1 MSVHGI
7 TKGAGTEI
15 NTPERQKTDPE
26 GFSRALKGSISGSGN
41 TGQEVKGKK
50 RFIELGQISGENPTV
65 SHLLKS
71 NPEYADK
78 CWDIIFSAA
87 NRGKEYGKMQEGTV
101 VALKTGSKELLWG
114 KELQIAARDADTE
127 PYAEKSVTVR
137 QHEKEDSSIVVGKIS
152 SNNPTVSHLFQA
164 HSQFSNDYWDI
175 IHAGVNSNKKFTS
188 LRPGTL
194 VSLNTRTGELSFENP
209 SKAKPDTAGVLAS
222 NNEQKGMIIKTIN
235 NSLADAVK
243 PYIGRPYKEIDCYG
257 LIVRGLSNQGFQYS
271 GRGGIREQLETLAVQ
286 NGLPR
291 NAYFS
296 GEGLVEK
303 AGTKIFSKSIHK
315 ISNTRKTTEEI
326 YSEMAPHLREGLILS
341 FSTPTRGH
349 TGIVSR
355 EGNDWTYINSGLIDN
370 QVSPGRV
377 TKRVG
382 EEYLKAE
389 IENWCALAAGGKES
403 LVVTMGHINEYNLRA
418 SSGPSSSVGMF

>member
-7 TKGAGTEI
+7 TKGTGTEI
-15 NTPERQKTDPE
+15 ITSDRQKTDPE
-26 GFSRALKGSISGSGN
+26 GFSRALKGSISESGN
-41 TGQEVKGKK
+41 TGRELTGKT
-50 RFIELGQISGENPTV
+50 RLIELGQISKENPTV

-78 CWDIIFSAA
+78 CWNIIFAA
-87 NRGKEYGKMQEGTV
+87 ENRGKEYGKMQEGTV

-114 KELQIAARDADTE
+114 KELQIAARAADAPSE
-127 PYAEKSVTVR
+127 EKSVTV
-137 QHEKEDSSIVVGKIS
+137 HKNEKEDSSIVVGKIS

-164 HSQFSNDYWDI
+164 NAQFSNDYWDI
-175 IHAGVNSNKKFTS
+175 IHAGVNSSKKFTA

-194 VSLNTRTGELSFENP
+194 VSLNTNTMELSFADP
-209 SKAKPDTAGVLAS
+209 SKRPSPSTVVNLD
-222 NNEQKGMIIKTIN
+222 NNDKFEMITKN
-235 NSLADAVK
+235 NHNSLADAVK

-257 LIVRGLSNQGFQYS
+257 LIVRGLSNQGFQYT
-271 GRGGIREQLETLAVQ
+271 GRGGIREQLETLAVR

-303 AGTKIFSKSIHK
+303 AGTKVFSKAIHK
-315 ISNTRKTTEEI
+315 ISNTRKTTDEI
-326 YSEMAPHLREGLILS
+326 YSEIAPHLKEGLILS

-403 LVVTMGHINEYNLRA
+403 LVVTMGHVNDYNLSA
-418 SSGPSSSVGMF
+418 STGPSSSVGIF